1 MTAGF
6 LLLAGILIPL
16 LAMKAGIT
24 VLEKSGDL
32 ATIKAV
38 SASFFPG
45 TASPKW
51 IYLREIPVLPLTAGF
66 FCSWAAACA
75 LSLPAAR
82 FFAGFRDAG
91 ASRLWLAWAYAAPM
105 AFAGLLLYFPEL
117 RSCEKKSAGLGRWT
131 KAPVFLGAL
140 GLTALWGPA
149 LGLAFLLHAFYLLDR
164 RRDCPDCD
172 KAKGEL
178 WSEPK
183 PWLWLGVMGLCG
195 LAASLERPGARW
207 DARLSHAAL
216 LGICGAGL
224 GVLSIFG
231 RIGLAL
237 YLTGRQSGR
246 QS

>member
-1 MTAGF
+1 MNIGL
-6 LLLAGILIPL
+6 LLLAGILVPL

-24 VLEKSGDL
+24 VLEKFGDL
-32 ATIKAV
+32 VTIKAV

-51 IYLREIPVLPLTAGF
+51 IYLREIPVLPLAAGI

-82 FFAGFRDAG
+82 FFAEFGGVG
-91 ASRLWLAWAYAAPM
+91 APRPWIAWAYVAPM

-117 RSCEKKSAGLGRWT
+117 RSCEKKSAGLWAWT
-131 KAPVFLGAL
+131 KAPVFVGAL
-140 GLTALWGPA
+140 GLTALWGEVI
-149 LGLAFLLHAFYLLDR
+149 GLAFLLHGFYLLDR

-172 KAKGEL
+172 KAKDEL

-195 LAASLERPGARW
+195 LAASIERSGLPW

-216 LGICGAGL
+216 LGVCGAGL
-224 GVLSIFG
+224 GVLSILG
-231 RIGLAL
+231 RIGLSL